1 VVPSVLYYNPLV
13 TVTRDQ
19 MAVFIARARGW
30 VAISDDLATEDY
42 LFPDVPEGHWAGVA
56 IKACVDNGVV
66 QGYLDGYYRPGEAVT
81 RDQMAVFIAR
91 GFGLPI

>member
-1 VVPSVLYYNPLV
+1 MFYYNPLL

-30 VAISDDLATEDY
+30 VTLGEDMATEDL
-42 LFPDVPEGHWAGVA
+42 LFPDVPEGHWAGAA

-66 QGYLDGYYRPGEAVT
+66 KGYLDGYYRPGGQVT